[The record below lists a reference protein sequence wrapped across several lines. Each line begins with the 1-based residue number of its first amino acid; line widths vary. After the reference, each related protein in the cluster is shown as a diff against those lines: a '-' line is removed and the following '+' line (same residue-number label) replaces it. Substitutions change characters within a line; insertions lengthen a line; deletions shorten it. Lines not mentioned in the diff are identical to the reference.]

1 MAKEI
6 ERKFLIAGEGW
17 RGLTEGV
24 FYRQGYLC
32 SGPERSVRVRIA
44 GDHGYLTVKG
54 ATTGATRNE
63 YEYEIP
69 LADARDMLDILC
81 PQPQIE
87 KKRYT
92 IVHQGS
98 TWEIDEFFGLNRGLI
113 VAEIELEREDQFFAR
128 PAWLGSEVTGDVRYY
143 NAMLCTHPYSL
154 WPDEST

>member
-6 ERKFLIAGEGW
+6 ERKFLIAGDGW
-17 RGLTEGV
+17 KGLTEGV
-24 FYRQGYLC
+24 FYHQGYLC

-69 LADARDMLDILC
+69 LADARDMLDNLC

-92 IVHQGS
+92 IIHQGS
-98 TWEIDEFFGLNRGLI
+98 TWEIDEFSGANQGLI
-113 VAEIELEREDQFFAR
+113 IAEIELTSEDQSFELPDWVGR
-128 PAWLGSEVTGDVRYY
+128 EVTGDVKYY
-143 NAMLCTHPYSL
+143 NAVLCAAPYTTWS
-154 WPDEST
+154 PPS